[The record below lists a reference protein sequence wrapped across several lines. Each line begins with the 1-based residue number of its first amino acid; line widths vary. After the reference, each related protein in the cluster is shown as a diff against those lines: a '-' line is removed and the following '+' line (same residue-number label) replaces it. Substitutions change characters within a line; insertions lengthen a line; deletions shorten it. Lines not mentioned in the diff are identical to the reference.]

1 MGSRAFAVSAV
12 VTVVMVALAAEAAP
26 VDQKKEM
33 AARKA
38 FAAGEWSA
46 ALDLFAQLY
55 AETLH
60 PVYLRNIGRC
70 HQRLREPQKAIDAF
84 NDYLA
89 KGKVSAD
96 ERAEIQGYIKEMEA
110 LRQEKD
116 AQAARAA
123 KAEQPAPQ
131 PLPPTLR
138 PEPPPAQIVT
148 APVPEEPPVYKRW
161 WFWTAVGVAVAGG
174 VAAALLLR
182 PSSDN
187 CPRGVTTCM

>member
-12 VTVVMVALAAEAAP
+12 VMVALAAQAAP

-110 LRQEKD
+110 LREEK
-116 AQAARAA
+116 AAEVRR
-123 KAEQPAPQ
+123 QQAPQ
-131 PLPPTLR
+131 PLPPALR
-138 PEPPPAQIVT
+138 PEPPPPVQIAT
-148 APVPEEPPVYKRW
+148 APAPEEAPVYKRS

-174 VAAALLLR
+174 VVTAILLR

-187 CPRGVTTCM
+187 CPRGVSACK